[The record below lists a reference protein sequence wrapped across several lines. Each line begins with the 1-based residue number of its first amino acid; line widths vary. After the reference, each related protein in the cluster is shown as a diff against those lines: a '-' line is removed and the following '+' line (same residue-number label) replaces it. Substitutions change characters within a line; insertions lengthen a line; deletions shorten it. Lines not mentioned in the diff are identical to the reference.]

1 MPSFQGVRRVIIEG
15 SSSDEAPVTSGL
27 PQGTVLGPLLF
38 LLFIND
44 LPSVL
49 DPGTKYRCFADD
61 CLIYRQIYK
70 FDDQVQLQSGLT
82 NLENWREVCCMQ
94 FNATNVI

>member
-1 MPSFQGVRRVIIEG
+1 MIIED

-49 DPGTKYRCFADD
+49 DPGTKCRHFADD
-61 CLIYRQIYK
+61 CLIYRQISK
-70 FDDQVQLQSGLT
+70 FDQQVQLQSDLT
-82 NLENWREVCCMQ
+82 NLENRREVCGMQ
-94 FNATNVI
+94 FNPTNVI

>member
-1 MPSFQGVRRVIIEG
+1 MILEG

-44 LPSVL
+44 LPSVP
-49 DPGTKYRCFADD
+49 DPGTKCRCFADD

-70 FDDQVQLQSGLT
+70 FDDQVKLQSDLT
-82 NLENWREVCCMQ
+82 NLENWSEVWGMQ
-94 FNATNVI
+94 VNVTIVI